1 MRVHLHDRSVP
12 RYQLFAV
19 VVLVA
24 VLAALG
30 TLQYRWLGEVSAA
43 ERARM
48 RDSLRTRAADF
59 SREFDRQLTRVY
71 LAFHVDIDAFEAN
84 PASALADAVDRAQHA
99 SVAPIA
105 KDVFLVE
112 RIGAAPATLEHLDA
126 ASTRLTRVEWPPAL
140 DAWRR
145 RLDHELP
152 LAGAPVPP
160 IFLSDAVDATLP
172 ALVIPVPHV
181 RRIEQGG
188 RVAVVSEPGAASRAV
203 FVWLDADRLQ
213 HQLLEPLATKF
224 FGDGD
229 RPDYIVSI
237 VPRDDPSRILYA
249 SPPGASLDEKSAD
262 VSMGLFDLRLD
273 DMAQLAVGA
282 GADAPPAPG
291 APLEKVAITIVR
303 RASPGDAARVLMRAG
318 DNQGAWQ
325 VRVRYRGGSLDAL
338 VAQSRRRNLAIG
350 LGVLALLGASVIL
363 VFAAAHRQR
372 RLARQQMEFVAAV
385 SHELR
390 TPLAVICSAGENL
403 ADGVVAESD
412 QVKRYGSLIE
422 TEGRRLGDMVER
434 VLQFAGIG
442 SGEQTQLRTEVDIAD
457 VIAAAAHGVAGDA
470 RDRGVTLTI
479 HPAAALPPVV
489 GDTDALRAAIQN
501 VVGNAVKYSRAGSA
515 VEVTTDLVE
524 GGVVRIRVVD
534 RGIGIDVADL
544 PHIFKPFFR
553 GRRALDSQVRGSGV
567 GLSVVQHIVQ
577 AHGGDLQVESRA
589 GDGTTVTIVLPTS
602 AAGDARPRGKT
613 VVRLRRGASEAL

>member
-1 MRVHLHDRSVP
+1 VRVHLHDRSVP